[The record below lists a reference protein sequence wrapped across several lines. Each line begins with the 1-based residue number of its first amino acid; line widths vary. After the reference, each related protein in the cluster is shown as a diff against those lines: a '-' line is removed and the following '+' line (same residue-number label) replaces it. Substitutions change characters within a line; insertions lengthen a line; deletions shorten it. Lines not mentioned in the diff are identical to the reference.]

1 MLKKIGSSCIVIGL
15 TALTACSRTAP
26 PVAILPTATPLA
38 QIPPPVL
45 PSSSPLVPANLMT
58 VSVADTTYQDGLVA
72 ATAAQTISDSALT
85 KEDWTLVTN
94 QWQDALKFLQSVPK
108 NSPNY
113 RQAVSLLPQY
123 QQSLSQARQKS
134 ATFKEPIQLV
144 DRSLLPVE
152 NSSSFSMPIIKKLDN
167 IPVVEVTFNG
177 QQRFQMLLDT
187 GASRTLLTRA
197 MANQLQLQASGKT
210 TAKTA
215 NGISQFDTV
224 ELQSVQF
231 GQGITNSII
240 VSVGQDTLNY
250 GLLGH
255 DVYKGYDITLKED
268 VILFNKRQNTQFQP
282 HP

>member
-1 MLKKIGSSCIVIGL
+1 MLKKIGDSCIIIGL
-15 TALTACSRTAP
+15 AALTSCS
-26 PVAILPTATPLA
+26 TATPQVTVSPLPVA
-38 QIPPPVL
+38 NSPTQIPAS
-45 PSSSPLVPANLMT
+45 PSPDIPANLMSAP
-58 VSVADTTYQDGLVA
+58 VDDNSYQNALVA
-72 ATAAQTISDSALT
+72 ATAAQTISGSALT

-94 QWQDALKFLQSVPK
+94 QWQDALKFLQLVPK

-113 RQAVSLLPQY
+113 RQAISLLPQY

-134 ATFKEPIQLV
+134 ATFKDPVQKV
-144 DRSLLPVE
+144 DLSLLPVE
-152 NSSSFSMPIIKKLDN
+152 NSNSFSIPIIKKLDN
-167 IPVVEVTFNG
+167 IPVIEVTFNG
-177 QQRFQMLLDT
+177 EQRFQMLLDT
-187 GASRTLLTRA
+187 GASRTLLTKA

-231 GQGITNSII
+231 GQGMTNNIVVSI
-240 VSVGQDTLNY
+240 GQDTLNY

-268 VILFNKRQNTQFQP
+268 VILFNKR
-282 HP
+282 

>member
-1 MLKKIGSSCIVIGL
+1 MLKKIGDSYIIIGL
-15 TALTACSRTAP
+15 AALTACSAAPP
-26 PVAILPTATPLA
+26 PVAIAPPSVANSPTPIVTS
-38 QIPPPVL
+38 
-45 PSSSPLVPANLMT
+45 PSIEIPANLMAAP
-58 VSVADTTYQDGLVA
+58 VADNSYPDALVA
-72 ATAAQTISDSALT
+72 ATAAQTISSSALT

-94 QWQDALKFLQSVPK
+94 QWQDALRLLQSVPK

-113 RQAVSLLPQY
+113 RQANSLLPKY

-134 ATFKEPIQLV
+134 ATFREPVQKV
-144 DRSLLPVE
+144 DSSLLPVE
-152 NSSSFSMPIIKKLDN
+152 NSNSFSMPIIKKLDN

-177 QQRFQMLLDT
+177 QQKFQMLLDT

-231 GQGITNSII
+231 GQGMTNNIVVSI
-240 VSVGQDTLNY
+240 GQDTLNY

-268 VILFNKRQNTQFQP
+268 VILFNKR
-282 HP
+282 

>member
-1 MLKKIGSSCIVIGL
+1 MLKKIGDSCIIIGL
-15 TALTACSRTAP
+15 VALTACSTAP
-26 PVAILPTATPLA
+26 PPISIAPLPVASPPT
-38 QIPPPVL
+38 
-45 PSSSPLVPANLMT
+45 PSPTSIAASPSPEIPANLMAAP
-58 VSVADTTYQDGLVA
+58 VADNSYQDALVA
-72 ATAAQTISDSALT
+72 AKAAQTISGSALT

-113 RQAVSLLPQY
+113 RQAINLLPRY

-134 ATFKEPIQLV
+134 ATFREPAQKVEL
-144 DRSLLPVE
+144 SLLSVE
-152 NSSSFSMPIIKKLDN
+152 NSNSFSIPIIKKLDN

-187 GASRTLLTRA
+187 GASRTLLTRS
-197 MANQLQLQASGKT
+197 MANQLQLSTSGKT

-231 GQGITNSII
+231 GQGMTNNIV

-268 VILFNKRQNTQFQP
+268 VILFNKR
-282 HP
+282 

>member
-1 MLKKIGSSCIVIGL
+1 MLKKIGSSCIIIGL
-15 TALTACSRTAP
+15 AALTACSTAP
-26 PVAILPTATPLA
+26 PPIAPLPVASPLPTQSPTSAAASPGPE
-38 QIPPPVL
+38 IPT
-45 PSSSPLVPANLMT
+45 NLMAAP
-58 VSVADTTYQDGLVA
+58 VADNSYQDALVA
-72 ATAAQTISDSALT
+72 ATAAQTISGSALT
-85 KEDWTLVTN
+85 REDWTLVAN
-94 QWQDALKFLQSVPK
+94 QWQDALKLLQSVPK
-108 NSPNY
+108 NSSNY
-113 RQAVSLLPQY
+113 RQAIDLLPQY
-123 QQSLSQARQKS
+123 QQSLSQSRQKS
-134 ATFKEPIQLV
+134 AAFKEPIQKV
-144 DRSLLPVE
+144 DRSFLPVE
-152 NSSSFSMPIIKKLDN
+152 NSNSFSMPIIKKLDN

-215 NGISQFDTV
+215 NGIIQFDTV

-231 GQGITNSII
+231 GQGMTNNIV

-268 VILFNKRQNTQFQP
+268 EILFNKRPTR
-282 HP
+282 